1 MLNIYGYKEGGLFE
15 SSAKKN
21 GLKYIKS
28 HAVSRKRKECD
39 AFFEESYNTESLLVS
54 PTKINKTKET
64 KRKSGG
70 ANTYEGGK
78 PGFDRPPR
86 ELIPGYGILP

>member
-1 MLNIYGYKEGGLFE
+1 MLNTYDYKQEGLFE

-39 AFFEESYNTESLLVS
+39 AFFDESYNTESLLVS
-54 PTKINKTKET
+54 PTKINKAKET
-64 KRKSGG
+64 KRKAGD
-70 ANTYEGGK
+70 ANAHEGGV
-78 PGFDRPPR
+78 PGLDRPPK
-86 ELIPGYGILP
+86 EPIPGYGFGS

>member
-1 MLNIYGYKEGGLFE
+1 MCDYKEGGLFE

-64 KRKSGG
+64 KRKSGD
-70 ANTYEGGK
+70 ANTFEGGI
-78 PGFDRPPR
+78 PGLDRPPR
-86 ELIPGYGILP
+86 EPIPGYGFGS